1 MAGKRFL
8 NPIIKS
14 FVCVAGMAI
23 MGTLTYPVLRDGIE
37 RDSMFYARSL
47 VFCGFAY
54 LLLQTIK
61 QILHGEKDHSA
72 LSSHPGNEANE

>member
-1 MAGKRFL
+1 MAEKRFL
-8 NPIIKS
+8 NPIVKS

-23 MGTLTYPVLRDGIE
+23 MGIFTYPVLRDGIE

-54 LLLQTIK
+54 LLIQTIK
-61 QILHGEKDHSA
+61 QVLHREKDHST
-72 LSSHPGNEANE
+72 LSSPPRQRSK